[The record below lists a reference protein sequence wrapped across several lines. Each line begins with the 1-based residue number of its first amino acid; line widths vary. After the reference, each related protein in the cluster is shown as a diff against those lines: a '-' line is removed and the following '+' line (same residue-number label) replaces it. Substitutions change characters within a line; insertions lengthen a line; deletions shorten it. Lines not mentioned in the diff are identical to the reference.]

1 VDRCIDPNSVRGIN
15 SMISKLLCFPR
26 ECNLLWI
33 QLSDQKNTKTR
44 SCGDRI
50 RAGPELCDD
59 GNSVNGDGCSST
71 CALEPGWTCT
81 STPCGLS
88 TCSPV
93 CGDGRVV
100 GNEQCDAG
108 PGVAGCS
115 STCIEQCGYECSGGS
130 ASVADTCVTRSLP
143 PSPSPSPSE
152 KINNVYVMYVYKQSK
167 LV

>member
-1 VDRCIDPNSVRGIN
+1 MSHLRAALTAAIPLDPHSARRIS
-15 SMISKLLCFPR
+15 SMIGKLLCFHV
-26 ECNLLWI
+26 ESNLLWI
-33 QLSDQKNTKTR
+33 QREICPKNTQTHR
-44 SCGDRI
+44 CGDGI

-59 GNSVNGDGCSST
+59 GSSVNGDGCSST

-81 STPCGLS
+81 STPCGPT

-115 STCIEQCGYECSGGS
+115 STCTVQCGYECSGGS
-130 ASVADTCVTRSLP
+130 ASAADTCVTRS
-143 PSPSPSPSE
+143 PSVSLCLSVCLL
-152 KINNVYVMYVYKQSK
+152 VY
-167 LV
+167 LF